1 MSSFGSEIHTPGID
15 SLAQGGIKFSN
26 FHVAATCSPTR
37 SMLLTGVDNHLNG
50 LGNMRIIMDDNQFG
64 KPGYEGGINNRVETV
79 SSILQRN
86 GYSTYMSGKWHL
98 GMQTDNLPVNRG
110 FDQSISLMETG
121 ADNWEKKPYLPHNKN
136 VHYFDNINEIDL
148 HNDFYS

>member
-1 MSSFGSEIHTPGID
+1 
-15 SLAQGGIKFSN
+15 
-26 FHVAATCSPTR
+26 
-37 SMLLTGVDNHLNG
+37 MLLTGVDNHLNG

-121 ADNWEKKPYLPHNKN
+121 ADNWEKSHICLITKTCIILITSMKLIYLMTFIHRI
-136 VHYFDNINEIDL
+136 FILIIL
-148 HNDFYS
+148 

>member
-1 MSSFGSEIHTPGID
+1 MVQLKWFIRIVAVTSLLISTQVVLAKTQLSSNEQSSAPNFLIILADDSGYSDISSFGSEIHTPGID

-86 GYSTYMSGKWHL
+86 G
-98 GMQTDNLPVNRG
+98 
-110 FDQSISLMETG
+110 
-121 ADNWEKKPYLPHNKN
+121 
-136 VHYFDNINEIDL
+136 
-148 HNDFYS
+148 